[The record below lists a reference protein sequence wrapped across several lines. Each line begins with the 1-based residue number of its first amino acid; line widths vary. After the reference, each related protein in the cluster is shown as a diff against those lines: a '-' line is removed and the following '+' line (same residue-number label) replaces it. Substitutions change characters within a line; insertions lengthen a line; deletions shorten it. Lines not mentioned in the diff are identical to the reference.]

1 MDLYSQ
7 VVRHC
12 ALPWVALTTRS
23 SFWSR
28 YRQLRNRRLK
38 LQQPSEHEVCGDLRD
53 LLAHAHAH
61 VPFYRERMD
70 ALGFRPSDV
79 ESLEDLRRLPPTT
92 KADVAANFPDRLTST
107 LREHAPW
114 RMVATSGTIDRIS
127 VVHDFRKRDVVRV
140 AQLLGLRM
148 ATGYEPGMRY
158 LEIPPDVCTNV
169 CGVAGTVEPPLL
181 SYVLQSARAGD
192 LFDAD
197 VLSNVRGL
205 IERQVIYR
213 RLELPGFNGDGI
225 SQSADTLNDYLAR
238 IARHRPYVVKAL
250 PVYLY
255 LLAVHILENGL
266 SAPAVPG
273 GLMPMGSAMTPHMK
287 AVATRAFGC
296 AVHEDY
302 GSAEMGVFAAECRH
316 RCGLHPFADLFQLEV
331 VRGDRPARAGEPGR
345 VLVTDLFN
353 FAMPLVRY
361 EIGDVASWVAGRCA
375 CGLTSERL
383 IVHGRIQDCLVGDD
397 GRIITPDVITDA
409 LLERPDVLSFQ
420 LDQRT
425 ATDLDLQIV
434 PRRGLTPDLAA
445 ATDAVRGIIGPRR
458 RVRARRVSTILP
470 ERGGKYRFVR
480 NGTSAPWDV
489 LKGVTPC

>member
-7 VVRHC
+7 VVRRC
-12 ALPWVALTTRS
+12 ALPWV
-23 SFWSR
+23 
-28 YRQLRNRRLK
+28 
-38 LQQPSEHEVCGDLRD
+38 
-53 LLAHAHAH
+53 
-61 VPFYRERMD
+61 
-70 ALGFRPSDV
+70 
-79 ESLEDLRRLPPTT
+79 SLTT
-92 KADVAANFPDRLTST
+92 KADVAANFPDRLTSEV
-107 LREHAPW
+107 RAYAPW

-181 SYVLQSARAGD
+181 SYLFQSARAGD
-192 LFDAD
+192 LFDAE

-213 RLELPGFNGDGI
+213 GLELPGFNGDGI
-225 SQSADTLNDYLAR
+225 AQAADTLNDYLER

-255 LLAVHILENGL
+255 LLAVHILDNKL
-266 SAPAVPG
+266 PAPPIPG
-273 GLMPMGSAMTPHMK
+273 GIMPMGSAMTRYMK
-287 AVATRAFGC
+287 EVVSRAFGC

-316 RCGLHPFADLFQLEV
+316 QGGLHPFGDLFHLEIM
-331 VRGDRPARAGEPGR
+331 RGDRPAADGEPGR

-353 FAMPLVRY
+353 YAMPLIRY
-361 EIGDVASWVAGRCA
+361 EIGDVATWVSGQCG
-375 CGLTSERL
+375 CGLGGGRL
-383 IVHGRIQDCLVGDD
+383 IVHGRIQDCLVSDAGELV
-397 GRIITPDVITDA
+397 TPGVITDA
-409 LLERPDVLSFQ
+409 LLERPDVLAFQ

-425 ATDLDLQIV
+425 PEELDLQIV
-434 PRRGLTPDLAA
+434 SRGGLSADLTAA
-445 ATDAVRGIIGPRR
+445 ADAVRAIVGSRR
-458 RVRARRVSTILP
+458 RLRTRRVTTILP

-480 NGTSAPWDV
+480 NSTPVQWNL
-489 LKGVTPC
+489 LKGAAPC